1 MFKVQGKAITN
12 NNKQLTV
19 NKQSS
24 KKKPRNQNSEA
35 ICINEANYLLPI
47 IYYL

>member
-12 NNKQLTV
+12 NNNQLTV
-19 NKQSS
+19 NNNHQ
-24 KKKPRNQNSEA
+24 KKPRNRNSEA